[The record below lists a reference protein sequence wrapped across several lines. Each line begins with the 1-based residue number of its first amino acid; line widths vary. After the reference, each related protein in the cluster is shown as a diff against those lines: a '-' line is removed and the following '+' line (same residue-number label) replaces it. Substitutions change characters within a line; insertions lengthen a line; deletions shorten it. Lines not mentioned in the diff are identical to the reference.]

1 MTLTVNFN
9 SSLIS
14 GYDMKKQKTCI
25 DCLHCK
31 VSASST
37 QNRRWCFCAV
47 AGKRENQKEAFWHT
61 KPLCEKFDDMGGRSA
76 VVIIPAVALNRRP
89 LLGNRL
95 YV

>member
-1 MTLTVNFN
+1 MVL
-9 SSLIS
+9 
-14 GYDMKKQKTCI
+14 KTCV

-31 VSASST
+31 VSALSKR
-37 QNRRWCFCAV
+37 NFRLCFCS
-47 AGKRENQKEAFWHT
+47 EAAETEIHRDAYWLT

-89 LLGNRL
+89 LLRNRL